1 MLKKCIV
8 IQGNK
13 RQAAKTRM
21 IIANINVGMMRERP
35 FQSGVIKGGLRKE
48 VGFDLWFSC

>member
-1 MLKKCIV
+1 MYNN
-8 IQGNK
+8 QGNK
-13 RQAAKTRM
+13 RQAAKTGM
-21 IIANINVGMMRERP
+21 IIANINGRDNERP